1 MSVLDMD
8 GSYANVSTGR
18 ILDKS
23 TSQFACFNDDIQGT
37 GAVTLA
43 ALYAAAHVAKTPV
56 QDLRVVLFGA
66 GTAGIGIADQIR
78 DAVAMEGG
86 KSGEEASRQI
96 WTVDKLGIVLNDQED
111 LSEVQ
116 RAYARSRSEWP
127 NTSLLDV
134 IRAVKPHVLIGT
146 STKPRS
152 FTEEIVREM
161 ASHVERPIIFPLS
174 NPTRLHEAIPSDL
187 IKWTNGKVLTATG
200 SPFPPVDHDGK
211 SYVIAECNNSEIFP
225 GIGSGAVLCEARL
238 MTADLLVA
246 AVKAL
251 ASQAPAVR
259 DGNAEAGLLPDV
271 TEVRE
276 ISVKIA
282 AAVIKQAV
290 QDGLAQREVPS
301 GDEELE
307 KWIRGQMWQAQY
319 SPLVKA

>member
-1 MSVLDMD
+1 
-8 GSYANVSTGR
+8 
-18 ILDKS
+18 
-23 TSQFACFNDDIQGT
+23 
-37 GAVTLA
+37 
-43 ALYAAAHVAKTPV
+43 
-56 QDLRVVLFGA
+56 
-66 GTAGIGIADQIR
+66 
-78 DAVAMEGG
+78 MEGG

-111 LSEVQ
+111 LSEAQ
-116 RAYARSRSEWP
+116 MAYARPRSEWP

-134 IRAVKPHVLIGT
+134 IRTVKPHVLIGT

-225 GIGSGAVLCEARL
+225 GIGLGAVLCEARL

-251 ASQAPAVR
+251 VSQAPAVR

-276 ISVKIA
+276 ISVRIA

-290 QDGLAQREVPS
+290 KDGLAQREVPS

-307 KWIRGQMWQAQY
+307 KWILGQMWQAQY